1 MPTMIVL
8 RHGESTW
15 NAENRFTGWTD
26 VDLSE
31 KGEAEARSAGQLLAE
46 ETELRIDTV
55 HTSVL
60 TRGCARRTSPSTRW
74 GSRSSRYAGTGAS
87 TSATTAPCRAGTR
100 RRRLRIRP

>member
-1 MPTMIVL
+1 MIVL

-31 KGEAEARSAGQLLAE
+31 KGEAEARSGGQLLAA

-60 TRGCARRTSPSTRW
+60 TRAVRTANIALDEMGLSFLPVRRHW
-74 GSRSSRYAGTGAS
+74 GLNERHYGALQ
-87 TSATTAPCRAGTR
+87 GGN
-100 RRRLRIRP
+100 